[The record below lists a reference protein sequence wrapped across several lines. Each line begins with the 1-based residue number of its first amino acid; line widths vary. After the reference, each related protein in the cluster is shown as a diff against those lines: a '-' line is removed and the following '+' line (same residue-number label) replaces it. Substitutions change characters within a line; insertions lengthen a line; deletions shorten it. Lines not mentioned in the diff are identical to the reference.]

1 MAGRLKIAKSELSG
15 WGRHPRAECLRAEPL
30 QPLDS
35 LDQFAE
41 FAHLVPRGM
50 GRSYGDA
57 SLAAEGDLVLAT
69 RWQNKFMD
77 FDPIAG
83 RIVAQAGVTLGEVLD
98 VIIPQGWFLPVTPGT
113 RFVSLGGALASNV
126 HGKNHHRTG
135 PIVNFVDHCT
145 VLTEVGNLRTSQTEN
160 PELFRATI
168 GGYGMTGLIQEV
180 GINLARIETAFVK
193 AHSIKVTNLDDAL
206 AVGAERDDN
215 HEMSVTWMDCLA
227 SGSKLGRGIVM
238 LGDYAK
244 AKELPIWQREAPLAN
259 RWKRGL
265 SAPKRC
271 PEWLLNRGANRLM
284 NFAYYHKNFGR
295 EQQTLV
301 PFEPWFYPLDGI
313 AGWNHFYGNRGF
325 VEYQCA
331 LPKADGPRAVQRL
344 LEHVGKAKFG
354 SFLAVLKQ
362 IGDDNVTMP
371 FAMPGYTLA
380 MDFRAALPGLFDL
393 LDELDRI
400 VLDHGG
406 RIYLSKDAR
415 LSASTFREMYPE
427 FPAWQEQVATVAPT
441 GRFRSALAERLAW

>member
-1 MAGRLKIAKSELSG
+1 MAGPKIAKSELSG

-30 QPLDS
+30 QPLES
-35 LDQFAE
+35 LDAFAD
-41 FAHLVPRGM
+41 FAHLTPRGM

-57 SLAAEGDLVLAT
+57 SLAPDGDLVLAT
-69 RWQNKFMD
+69 RWQNKFID
-77 FDPIAG
+77 FDPQAG

-98 VIIPQGWFLPVTPGT
+98 VIIPRGWFLPVTPGT

-126 HGKNHHRTG
+126 HGKNHHRVG

-145 VLTEVGNLRTSQTEN
+145 VLTEQGNLRTSQSER

-180 GINLARIETAFVK
+180 GLKLARIESAFVK
-193 AHSIKVTNLDDAL
+193 AHSIKVDNLDDAL
-206 AVGAERDDN
+206 AVGAERDAN

-227 SGSKLGRGIVM
+227 SGAKLGRGVVM

-244 AKELPIWQREAPLAN
+244 ADELPDWQQEAPLAN

-265 SAPKRC
+265 TAPKRC
-271 PEWLLNRGANRLM
+271 PEWLLNRVANRAL
-284 NFAYYHKNFGR
+284 NFAYYHKNLGR
-295 EQQTLV
+295 EQQSLV

-313 AGWNHFYGNRGF
+313 AGWNHFYGKRGF

-331 LPKADGPRAVQRL
+331 IPKAEGPRAVQRL
-344 LEHVGKAKFG
+344 LERVGEAKYG

-380 MDFRAALPGLFDL
+380 MDFRVALPGLFEV

-400 VLDHGG
+400 VLEHGG
-406 RIYLSKDAR
+406 KVYLSKDAR
-415 LSASTFREMYPE
+415 LSPATFREMYPE
-427 FPAWQEQVATVAPT
+427 FSTWQVHVAEFAPT
-441 GRFRSALAERLAW
+441 GRFRSRLADRLNW